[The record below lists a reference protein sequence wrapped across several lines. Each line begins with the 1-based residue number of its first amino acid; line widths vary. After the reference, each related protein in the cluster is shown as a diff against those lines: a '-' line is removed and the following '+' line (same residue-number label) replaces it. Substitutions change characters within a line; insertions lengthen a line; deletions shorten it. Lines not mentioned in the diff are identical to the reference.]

1 MASAHASELKQQ
13 GALEAAQDPNSSVTA
28 EAAGDTIL
36 REAKAA
42 GSAAF
47 QFDPNASPE
56 EKAAQLRSVNNP
68 ALTLSETVELI
79 NILQHIPADF
89 HHEHKPNATALVTDI
104 VRNHSKLCFAAFFV
118 LKFRRMTGPAPNTT
132 FRRPQKRV
140 RLYQHLPQLRMQLL
154 PTAIRQ
160 RTILAGRG

>member
-13 GALEAAQDPNSSVTA
+13 GALEAAQDPNPSVTA
-28 EAAGDTIL
+28 EATEDTVL

-47 QFDPNASPE
+47 QFDPDASPE

-68 ALTLSETVELI
+68 ALPPSEIVELI
-79 NILQHIPADF
+79 NILQHIPANF
-89 HHEHKPNATALVTDI
+89 YHERKPNATALVTDI
-104 VRNHSKLCFAAFFV
+104 VRDHSELCFAAFFL
-118 LKFRRMTGPAPNTT
+118 LKFPRMTGPALNTS
-132 FRRPQKRV
+132 FRRPRKRV
-140 RLYQHLPQLRMQLL
+140 QLCQHLPQPRMQLL

-160 RTILAGRG
+160 RMILAGRE

>member
-1 MASAHASELKQQ
+1 MTSAHASELKQQ

-28 EAAGDTIL
+28 EAAEDTIL
-36 REAKAA
+36 RQAKAA

-47 QFDPNASPE
+47 RFDPNASPE

-68 ALTLSETVELI
+68 ALTPSETVELI

-89 HHEHKPNATALVTDI
+89 HHERKPNATALVTDI
-104 VRNHSKLCFAAFFV
+104 VRNYSEPCFAAFSV
-118 LKFRRMTGPAPNTT
+118 LKFPRMTGPAPNTT

-140 RLYQHLPQLRMQLL
+140 QLYHHLPQLRMQLL